1 MEERLSPAVLEQAQW
16 LADLHEDLD
25 LVRYPTRMLMLR
37 MVDEAA
43 HRADSLARLEA
54 ALQHLPS
61 PPP

>member
-1 MEERLSPAVLEQAQW
+1 MEERLSPAVLKQAQW

-37 MVDEAA
+37 VVGEAA